1 MRRAILGLQDKLG
14 DVDSWKF
21 IPKEVAPSSQAD
33 LYPVQDTLFI
43 SRYQSNEID
52 FNLIG
57 VKMGDVNGDAIP
69 NSSLGQIRQT
79 ESLLIESAFDEVR
92 AGEEV
97 VIDFTSQK
105 ELLALQLTLDI
116 SNYELVELRSGRFKI
131 TTEDYA
137 VHDNYISII
146 WTEDYIQDGHTYE
159 EWEVLYSLVLKS
171 KIDQSISETLS
182 INSDITESLAYTSL
196 EEKLQLNGEH
206 RERADEDLILYQNT
220 PNPFRGDTQIKFYN
234 PKADEVEVTIFDAL
248 GRLVY
253 KSSQQYLRG
262 EHTILIQREDLDGA
276 SGVLTYRLES
286 TEDSQVG
293 HMIAIQ

>member
-1 MRRAILGLQDKLG
+1 LRRAILGLQDKLG

-137 VHDNYISII
+137 VHDKSISII